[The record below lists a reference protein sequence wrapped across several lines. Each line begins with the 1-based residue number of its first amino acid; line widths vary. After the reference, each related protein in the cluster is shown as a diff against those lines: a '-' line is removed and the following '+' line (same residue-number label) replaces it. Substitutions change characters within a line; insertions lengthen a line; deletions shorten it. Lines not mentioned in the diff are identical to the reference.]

1 MLVLLAAMSVGKTY
15 AQKID
20 FNLPNKNDA
29 QVLEPDFSGWAI
41 GRQISDETS
50 FLMSDNSSSIGIL
63 VESAPGLVGNAVN
76 CNWWK
81 DGCSK
86 YSKLVSDGIYSVIL
100 DDQSNY
106 TYSADQSMG
115 LQFTIKGLPAGTHS
129 ITAYHNNTDGLT
141 GEYPPI
147 DVVVNGK
154 TVQSGVAKTIRAHRS
169 RARM

>member
-100 DDQSNY
+100 DDQSKIPVNCREF
-106 TYSADQSMG
+106 SQDRVVDVLSHIFKE
-115 LQFTIKGLPAGTHS
+115 LIKIDL
-129 ITAYHNNTDGLT
+129 I
-141 GEYPPI
+141 EI
-147 DVVVNGK
+147 DV
-154 TVQSGVAKTIRAHRS
+154 T
-169 RARM
+169 